1 MNRFLQALN
10 NRAGPLIMG
19 VINTTPDS
27 FSDGGQFIDPAAAIA
42 HAHALV
48 AAGADLLDLGGES
61 TRPGA
66 EPVGADEEIDRVL
79 PVLQALAKD
88 CPIPISI
95 DTRKPEVARAAIAA
109 GASCWNDVSA
119 LGFSPDSLT
128 VAAALDVP
136 VVLMHAQGEPKT
148 MQVQP
153 SYRDV
158 TSEVLNFLVSRLSQ
172 AVQAGI
178 KLEHIILD
186 PGIGFGKTL
195 SHNLTLMRDL
205 PRLVALGR
213 PVLVGTSR
221 KRFIEALDPGAAP
234 DNRLGGSL
242 AAALFAARQGAAVL
256 RVHDVAETRQALR
269 VQAALFEERL
279 D

>member
-1 MNRFLQALN
+1 
-10 NRAGPLIMG
+10 
-19 VINTTPDS
+19 
-27 FSDGGQFIDPAAAIA
+27 
-42 HAHALV
+42 
-48 AAGADLLDLGGES
+48 
-61 TRPGA
+61 
-66 EPVGADEEIDRVL
+66 
-79 PVLQALAKD
+79 
-88 CPIPISI
+88 
-95 DTRKPEVARAAIAA
+95 
-109 GASCWNDVSA
+109 
-119 LGFSPDSLT
+119 
-128 VAAALDVP
+128 
-136 VVLMHAQGEPKT
+136 MHAQGEPKT